1 MTGRILVSDET
12 RGQEVIG
19 MSGSNCNLRGSSY
32 GTSGLA
38 GGPFMISLVL
48 ALTLALLSS
57 YGHASS
63 VADPASNGNTPSVAG
78 TPAKVAKPSQAEICA
93 RCGVEKDKGASCKK
107 CSLMLP
113 VTPGRFIPYGLDSRT
128 RYDLN
133 RIGRSNQRIMRSM
146 RSLQK
151 SLRDMNTSINS
162 IRIYNRRF

>member
-1 MTGRILVSDET
+1 MVSDET

-19 MSGSNCNLRGSSY
+19 MSGSDYNLRGSSY
-32 GTSGLA
+32 ATSGLTW
-38 GGPFMISLVL
+38 GPFMISLLL

-57 YGHASS
+57 HGYASS
-63 VADPASNGNTPSVAG
+63 VADPTLKGNTQSVSG
-78 TPAKVAKPSQAEICA
+78 TPAKVVKPSKAEICA
-93 RCGVEKDKGASCKK
+93 RCGEEKAKGASCKK

-151 SLRDMNTSINS
+151 SLRDMNTSINR